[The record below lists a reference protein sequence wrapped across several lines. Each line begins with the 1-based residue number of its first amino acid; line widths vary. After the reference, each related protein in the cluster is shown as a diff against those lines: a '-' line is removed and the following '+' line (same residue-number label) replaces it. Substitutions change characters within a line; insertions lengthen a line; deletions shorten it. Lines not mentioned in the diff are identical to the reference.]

1 MAEKKEAM
9 PDKKLD
15 SAWRKRARILR
26 GVVLGSVLFFM
37 TIVGIL
43 HQYGG
48 AVKPAGVDALCPFG
62 AIESAY
68 GLLTSGKLV
77 SRIAWS
83 SVALLVAV
91 VISAVLFRR
100 SFCGGVCPLGAL
112 QEGAGWLGRKLLK
125 KRFVVPKAIDRWA
138 RWLKVGVLAFIVV
151 MTARTGILFIRP
163 VDPWATWMHL
173 TSVELFAE
181 FAGGI
186 AVLAVSLVGS
196 FFYERFFCKYL
207 CPMGAVL
214 MPSSRIGLFKIRRDP
229 AVCID
234 CKACDKACP
243 VNIAVSTAGKVV
255 SAECIDCDRC
265 VNACPAP
272 GALAA
277 EGPGKRV
284 LAPAARVLITLG
296 IFVAVIVVSQAAG
309 LAAFEQ
315 TSIEKRAEGL
325 SVEAPAT
332 EASGPAEAVGQ
343 TGAKPALSAEA
354 IKEFAAGI
362 KGSDTW
368 GGLIDASGIP
378 AERFKERFK
387 VDESKYG
394 EGLKVLAHDPGSG
407 FEMEDVRA
415 FVEEEMLTAAR

>member
-1 MAEKKEAM
+1 MAKNKEAM

-15 SAWRKRARILR
+15 SARRKRARILR
-26 GVVLGSVLFFM
+26 GAVLGSVLLFM
-37 TIVGIL
+37 TAVGIL

-68 GLLTSGKLV
+68 SLITSGKLV
-77 SRIAWS
+77 SRVAWS
-83 SVALLVAV
+83 SVALLAAV
-91 VISAVLFRR
+91 VITAVLFRR
-100 SFCGGVCPLGAL
+100 SFCGGICPLGAL
-112 QEGAGWLGRKLLK
+112 QEGAGWLGKKILK
-125 KRFVVPKAIDRWA
+125 KRFIVPKAVDRWA
-138 RWLKVGVLAFIVV
+138 RWLKVGVLVFIIV
-151 MTARTGILFIRP
+151 MTVRTGILFIRP
-163 VDPWATWMHL
+163 VDPWAAWMHL
-173 TSVELFAE
+173 TSVELFIE
-181 FAGGI
+181 FTGGI
-186 AVLAVSLVGS
+186 IVLAVSLVGS

-229 AVCID
+229 SVCID

-243 VNIAVSTAGKVV
+243 VNIPVSTAGKVV

-277 EGPGKRV
+277 EGPGKRI
-284 LAPAARVLITLG
+284 LAPAARVLVTLG
-296 IFVAVIVVSQAAG
+296 IFIAVILVSRLTG
-309 LAAFEQ
+309 LVAFEQ

-325 SVEAPAT
+325 EAAETPEGAGT
-332 EASGPAEAVGQ
+332 E
-343 TGAKPALSAEA
+343 GAGKTALSAEA

-368 GGLIDASGIP
+368 DGLIDASGIP

-387 VDESKYG
+387 IG
-394 EGLKVLAHDPGSG
+394 EAERGEQLKVLAHDPASG
-407 FEMEDVRA
+407 FEMEDVRV
-415 FVEEEMLTAAR
+415 FVEEEMLKTAR